1 MTTATAKTIQIYLP
15 TGEPRGIRI
24 ADITTRLVLAVL
36 IPRSELTTGKL
47 RWELDHPGVYFLF
60 GEDEDGA
67 KPIVYVGQTEDARKR
82 FDAHNKTKTFWKTAI
97 FCVSKSQNFTQAHI
111 RYLEWYCMQQAKEVG
126 RYALDNGQVPPN
138 STHVTEPMIAEL
150 LDIFDT
156 MRMLVST
163 LGYPVFEPIVKPSTP
178 SHLFFV
184 RGGGSDGKGE
194 LVEDGFVVFEG
205 SRARMEV
212 VPSAT
217 NAVKPQRDKLI
228 ASGVME
234 ERDGEYIFTQD
245 FLFSSPSTAAAV
257 VLGRSANGW
266 VEWKDDHGQTLSDV
280 YRAPSESNEPETN
293 A

>member
-1 MTTATAKTIQIYLP
+1 
-15 TGEPRGIRI
+15 
-24 ADITTRLVLAVL
+24 LA
-36 IPRSELTTGKL
+36 SGKK

-67 KPIVYVGQTEDARKR
+67 KPIVYIGQTEDARKR
-82 FDAHNKTKTFWKTAI
+82 LDSHNKTKTFWKTAI
-97 FCVSKSQNFTQAHI
+97 FCISKSQNFTQAHI
-111 RYLEWYCMQQAKEVG
+111 RYLEWYCMQQAKDVG
-126 RYALDNGQVPPN
+126 RYALDNGQLPPN

-156 MRMLVST
+156 MRMLIST
-163 LGYPVFEPIVKPSTP
+163 LGYPVFEPIVKHSTP

-205 SRARMEV
+205 SRARIEI

-217 NAVKPQRDKLI
+217 SALKPQRDKLI

-245 FLFSSPSTAAAV
+245 FLFSSPSTAAAI

-266 VEWKDDHGQTLSDV
+266 IEWKDDHGQTLSNV
-280 YRAPSESNEPETN
+280 YRAPAESNDAESD

>member
-36 IPRSELTTGKL
+36 VPRSELAAGKQ

-60 GEDEDGA
+60 GEDEVGA
-67 KPIVYVGQTEDARKR
+67 KPIVYIGQTEDARKR
-82 FDAHNKTKTFWKTAI
+82 FDSHNKTKTFWKTAI

-126 RYALDNGQVPPN
+126 RYDLDNGQVPPN
-138 STHVTEPMIAEL
+138 STHVTEPMVAEL

-163 LGYPVFEPIVKPSTP
+163 FGYPVFEPIVKPSKS
-178 SHLFFV
+178 SHLFYV
-184 RGGGSDGKGE
+184 RGGGSEGKGE
-194 LVEDGFVVFEG
+194 LVVVFEG

-217 NAVKPQRDKLI
+217 NAVQPQRDKLI

-234 ERDGEYIFTQD
+234 ERDGEYLFTQD
-245 FLFSSPSTAAAV
+245 FLFASPSTAAAV
-257 VLGRSANGW
+257 VLGRTANG
-266 VEWKDDHGQTLSDV
+266 
-280 YRAPSESNEPETN
+280 
-293 A
+293 

>member
-36 IPRSELTTGKL
+36 IPRSDFTAGKQ

-67 KPIVYVGQTEDARKR
+67 KPIVYIGQTEDARKR
-82 FDAHNKTKTFWKTAI
+82 FDSHNKTKTFWKTAVL
-97 FCVSKSQNFTQAHI
+97 CVSKSQNFTQAHI
-111 RYLEWYCMQQAKEVG
+111 RYLEWYCMQQAKAVG
-126 RYALDNGQVPPN
+126 RYELDNGQVPPN
-138 STHVTEPMIAEL
+138 STHVTEPMVAEL

-156 MRMLVST
+156 IRMLVST
-163 LGYPVFEPIVKPSTP
+163 LGYPVFEPIVKPSMP

-184 RGGGSDGKGE
+184 RGGGSDGTGE

-205 SRARMEV
+205 SLARMEV
-212 VPSAT
+212 APSGAQ
-217 NAVKPQRDKLI
+217 AVNPHRERLL
-228 ASGVME
+228 AAGVME
-234 ERDGEYIFTQD
+234 ERNGEYVFTQD

-257 VLGRSANGW
+257 VLGRSANRLDRMDRRSW
-266 VEWKDDHGQTLSDV
+266 ADPERCLSCA
-280 YRAPSESNEPETN
+280 R
-293 A
+293 